1 MTDDPLMATFFEEA
15 GELLADLE
23 AGLLQLEA
31 TPTDEELLNGI
42 FRSAHTL
49 KGNSSMLG
57 FEEIARVTHVVEDLL
72 DRLRKG
78 RSAATARV
86 IDALLGVADI
96 VRMLLTR
103 AHEGQPPSAEE
114 QTACDDVVTTMRAL
128 LAEDDSRMVAIAAS
142 GGDAPRALLAPVV
155 GAATIRVPVDK
166 VDRLI
171 DLVSELV
178 ITQSMVSDAVSAYR
192 PERLASLRNA
202 VALMDRHA
210 RELHERVMGVRMV
223 PIRTLF
229 ARFPRLVRDVSA
241 AVGKP
246 AVLEMAGEETELDR
260 TVIEKIADPIAHL
273 VRNAVDHG
281 LEEPD
286 VRRALGKPEVGQLAL
301 NAYQQGGNIY
311 IELRDDGR
319 GLDRARLLTKARDL
333 GIGDDELLT
342 DDDIFGVIF
351 RPGFST
357 ADRVTELSGRG
368 VGMDVVRRNVEAL
381 GGSIGIRSESGRGTT
396 FRIKLPLTLAILD
409 GQLLSV
415 GDESYVLP
423 LMAIVESVRPRA
435 DQLTRLLGTA
445 EVVTIRDRVIPM
457 LRVHRILGVP
467 PRSDDPSDG
476 LLVIVEHDGAQVALL
491 VDELL
496 GQQQVVIK
504 SLERHFAKVRGLAG
518 ATVLGDG
525 RVRLIL
531 DVAGLVA
538 LGGARE
544 PAAA

>member
-1 MTDDPLMATFFEEA
+1 
-15 GELLADLE
+15 
-23 AGLLQLEA
+23 
-31 TPTDEELLNGI
+31 
-42 FRSAHTL
+42 
-49 KGNSSMLG
+49 
-57 FEEIARVTHVVEDLL
+57 
-72 DRLRKG
+72 
-78 RSAATARV
+78 
-86 IDALLGVADI
+86 
-96 VRMLLTR
+96 
-103 AHEGQPPSAEE
+103 
-114 QTACDDVVTTMRAL
+114 
-128 LAEDDSRMVAIAAS
+128 
-142 GGDAPRALLAPVV
+142 
-155 GAATIRVPVDK
+155 
-166 VDRLI
+166 
-171 DLVSELV
+171 
-178 ITQSMVSDAVSAYR
+178 
-192 PERLASLRNA
+192 
-202 VALMDRHA
+202 
-210 RELHERVMGVRMV
+210 MV

-246 AVLEMAGEETELDR
+246 AALEMAGEETELDR

-286 VRRALGKPEVGQLAL
+286 ARRALGKPEVGQLSL

-319 GLDRARLLTKARDL
+319 GLDRARLLTKAREL

-342 DDDIFGVIF
+342 DDDVFGVIF

-381 GGSIGIRSESGRGTT
+381 GGSIGIRSEAGRGTT

-423 LMAIVESVRPRA
+423 LMTVVESVRPRPE
-435 DQLTRLLGTA
+435 QLTRVLGSA
-445 EVVTIRDRVIPM
+445 EVLTIRDRVIPM
-457 LRVHRILGVP
+457 LRLHRILGVP
-467 PRSDDPSDG
+467 PRSEDPSDG
-476 LLVIVEHDGAQVALL
+476 LLVIVEHDGEQVALL

-504 SLERHFAKVRGLAG
+504 SLERHFVKVRGLAG

-525 RVRLIL
+525 RVMLIL